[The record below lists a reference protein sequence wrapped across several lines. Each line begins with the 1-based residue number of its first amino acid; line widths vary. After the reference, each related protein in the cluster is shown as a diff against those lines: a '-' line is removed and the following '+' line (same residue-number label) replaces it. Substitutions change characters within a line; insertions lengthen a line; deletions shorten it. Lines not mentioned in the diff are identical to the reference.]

1 MALLDHYLWA
11 VKLYLPKSA
20 QQADILTEL
29 SGHLQTK
36 IEDREEDLG
45 RSLTVLEQEEVLAQH
60 GDPALVAARYGR
72 TNLGLAFG
80 RQLISP
86 KVFPLYL
93 RVLLFQF
100 ALTIAVIVAVGFF
113 VESQVGPFS
122 RFLVPL
128 FGHFIVTTTIFIAI
142 DAFHRRSKL
151 TSWSFPPPYMQP
163 IPRWQSAAG
172 LTCLG
177 VLGAWWAAIPYV
189 PALIFRDLA
198 GRLALTPAWQQFYWP
213 ILLLL
218 VAGAAQRM
226 ATLARPDWNWLQ
238 AVVRLVTNGVSLALV
253 YPIVRAFPYVQA
265 LDGTDAAVRMAQNIN
280 YGIWWSVLT
289 GFSFYWLIN
298 GGFMLWLCVKHASSF
313 ARRRREQAVQGLR
326 SL

>member
-20 QQADILTEL
+20 QQADILAEL

-45 RSLTVLEQEEVLAQH
+45 RPLTELEQEEVLAQH

-86 KVFPLYL
+86 KVFPIYL
-93 RVLLFQF
+93 GVLLFQF
-100 ALTIAVIVAVGFF
+100 ALTIAIIFVVGFF
-113 VESQVGPFS
+113 VESQVGPVS
-122 RFLVPL
+122 RHLVPL
-128 FGHFIVTTTIFIAI
+128 LGHFIVTTTIFIAI
-142 DAFHRRSKL
+142 DAFQRRSKL
-151 TSWSFPPPYMQP
+151 KSWSFPPAHMQP

-172 LTCLG
+172 LICLG

-198 GRLALTPAWQQFYWP
+198 GRLALTPAWHEFYWP

-218 VAGAAQRM
+218 MTGAAQRM

-238 AVVRLVTNGVSLALV
+238 PVVRLMTNGISLALV

-265 LDGTDAAVRMAQNIN
+265 LDATDAAVGMATRLNN
-280 YGIWWSVLT
+280 GIWWSVLT
-289 GFSFYWLIN
+289 GFSFYWLIIS
-298 GGFMLWLCVKHASSF
+298 GYMLWLCVKHASSF
-313 ARRRREQAVQGLR
+313 GRRRREQAGQGLR
-326 SL
+326 AL